1 MGDVKF
7 AVEARDT
14 RGKGA
19 ARELRRRGLVPGVVY
34 GGGRE
39 ATAVAIDAAK
49 FERMLETSHGG
60 VNTLIDLEGD
70 SAASGRTVIAKDLQ
84 RLSLIHI

>member
-39 ATAVAIDAAK
+39 ATAVADGLAEAGDAI
-49 FERMLETSHGG
+49 ESLGDLLGG
-60 VNTLIDLEGD
+60 
-70 SAASGRTVIAKDLQ
+70 
-84 RLSLIHI
+84 